1 MSAGKSNWAGL
12 HLSTFPSSNS
22 ETSHSTPFPKYF
34 MLHPSEHSAVAKLH
48 FAGCSKCH
56 STNEGATTCS
66 EETSIAAVKDKRRSQ
81 KRTSSIREPVPCVV
95 LSCSCLRSF
104 CLVEQPISSIIPSL
118 RIFFF
123 QLMIFLS
130 TTFLFIFLP
139 KIFSPAGV
147 KYPIHKSL
155 LTSRP
160 LGQ

>member
-1 MSAGKSNWAGL
+1 M
-12 HLSTFPSSNS
+12 STFPSSNS
-22 ETSHSTPFPKYF
+22 TSHSMPFPKYF
-34 MLHPSEHSAVAKLH
+34 MLHPLEHSAVAKLH

-123 QLMIFLS
+123 QSTIFLS
-130 TTFLFIFLP
+130 STFFCSYSCLR
-139 KIFSPAGV
+139 S
-147 KYPIHKSL
+147 SRL
-155 LTSRP
+155 LE
-160 LGQ
+160 

>member
-12 HLSTFPSSNS
+12 HLSTFPSSNY
-22 ETSHSTPFPKYF
+22 ETSHSTPVPKHF
-34 MLHPSEHSAVAKLH
+34 MLHPLENSAVAKLH
-48 FAGCSKCH
+48 FAGCSKYH

-66 EETSIAAVKDKRRSQ
+66 EETIIAAVKDKRRSQ
-81 KRTSSIREPVPCVV
+81 KRTSSIRESVPCVV

>member
-1 MSAGKSNWAGL
+1 MEFACCRVLNNCPLVNQIGQVCICQHFLAPILK
-12 HLSTFPSSNS
+12 HLILR
-22 ETSHSTPFPKYF
+22 PFKYF
-34 MLHPSEHSAVAKLH
+34 MLHPLEHSAVAKLH

-123 QLMIFLS
+123 QSTIFLS
-130 TTFLFIFLP
+130 STFFCSYSCLR
-139 KIFSPAGV
+139 S
-147 KYPIHKSL
+147 SRL
-155 LTSRP
+155 LE
-160 LGQ
+160 

>member
-12 HLSTFPSSNS
+12 HLSTFPSSNY
-22 ETSHSTPFPKYF
+22 ETSHSTPVPKHF
-34 MLHPSEHSAVAKLH
+34 MLHPLENSAVAKLH

-81 KRTSSIREPVPCVV
+81 KRTSSIIEPVPCVG

>member
-12 HLSTFPSSNS
+12 HLSTFPSSNY
-22 ETSHSTPFPKYF
+22 ETSHSTPVPKHF
-34 MLHPSEHSAVAKLH
+34 MLHPLENSAVAKLH

-81 KRTSSIREPVPCVV
+81 KRTSSIRESVPCVV

-130 TTFLFIFLP
+130 TTFFVHI
-139 KIFSPAGV
+139 PA
-147 KYPIHKSL
+147 
-155 LTSRP
+155 
-160 LGQ
+160 

>member
-1 MSAGKSNWAGL
+1 MSVGKSNWAGL
-12 HLSTFPSSNS
+12 DLSTFPSSNS

-66 EETSIAAVKDKRRSQ
+66 METNIADTKGKTRSQ
-81 KRTSSIREPVPCVV
+81 KRTSSIIDLVPCVV

-123 QLMIFLS
+123 QSMIFLS
-130 TTFLFIFLP
+130 STF
-139 KIFSPAGV
+139 FSS
-147 KYPIHKSL
+147 YSCLRSSRL
-155 LTSRP
+155 LE
-160 LGQ
+160 

>member
-12 HLSTFPSSNS
+12 HLSTFPSSNY
-22 ETSHSTPFPKYF
+22 ETSHSTPVPKHF
-34 MLHPSEHSAVAKLH
+34 MLHPLEHSAVAKLH
-48 FAGCSKCH
+48 FAGCSKYH

-81 KRTSSIREPVPCVV
+81 KRTSSIRESVPCVV

-123 QLMIFLS
+123 QSTIFLS
-130 TTFLFIFLP
+130 STFFCSYSCLR
-139 KIFSPAGV
+139 S
-147 KYPIHKSL
+147 SRL
-155 LTSRP
+155 LE
-160 LGQ
+160 

>member
-12 HLSTFPSSNS
+12 HLSTFPSSNY
-22 ETSHSTPFPKYF
+22 ETSHSTPVPKHF
-34 MLHPSEHSAVAKLH
+34 MLHPLENSAVAKLH
-48 FAGCSKCH
+48 FAGCSKYH

-81 KRTSSIREPVPCVV
+81 KRTSSIRESVPCVV

-123 QLMIFLS
+123 QSTIFLS
-130 TTFLFIFLP
+130 STFFCSYSCLR
-139 KIFSPAGV
+139 S
-147 KYPIHKSL
+147 SRL
-155 LTSRP
+155 LE
-160 LGQ
+160 